1 MTTSSVT
8 GAEPVKALVVDDDLQ
23 LQAALRQ
30 MLSRAGLDVTGAGD
44 KAEALSTAAAASP
57 DVVVLD
63 LSLPDGDGI
72 EVLSEL
78 RTWSDV
84 PVLVLTGATDP
95 RRMLAAFEAG
105 ADDYLRKPFGPD
117 ELLARLRALMRRPR
131 GGEEES
137 ARRSYG
143 ALEIDLAARTVS
155 VAGERVHLTP
165 TEWRILGALVANPG
179 KLLTH
184 RWMLAEVWDG
194 SHGDE
199 TRAALRAHLRTL
211 RAKIG
216 DDASAPRYIATESG
230 AGYRW
235 TAVDGEQPESA
246 IESAGEPAAGDETVT
261 DVSALVHDL
270 NNALTAARLA
280 VALARTRVARLVG
293 DDAPEGPDQAATPP
307 LDDAVDQLERVGR
320 LALRIEATVRGD
332 SPAEAED

>member
-137 ARRSYG
+137 ARRS
-143 ALEIDLAARTVS
+143 
-155 VAGERVHLTP
+155 
-165 TEWRILGALVANPG
+165 
-179 KLLTH
+179 
-184 RWMLAEVWDG
+184 
-194 SHGDE
+194 
-199 TRAALRAHLRTL
+199 
-211 RAKIG
+211 
-216 DDASAPRYIATESG
+216 
-230 AGYRW
+230 
-235 TAVDGEQPESA
+235 
-246 IESAGEPAAGDETVT
+246 
-261 DVSALVHDL
+261 
-270 NNALTAARLA
+270 
-280 VALARTRVARLVG
+280 
-293 DDAPEGPDQAATPP
+293 
-307 LDDAVDQLERVGR
+307 
-320 LALRIEATVRGD
+320 
-332 SPAEAED
+332 